1 MERWTVRY
9 LREVAEDMARLDG
22 NVRLRVRK
30 AIKKLETAP
39 ESFGKP
45 LGRKRDRNLTGLREA
60 KLRDNG
66 IRIIY
71 EVRRMEGE
79 LLIVVVGVRKDEEV
93 YRVAEK
99 RIRRSK

>member
-9 LREVAEDMARLDG
+9 LWEVAEDMERLDG

-45 LGRKRDRNLTGLREA
+45 LGRRRDRNLTGLREV
-60 KLRDNG
+60 KLRDDG

-71 EVRRMEGE
+71 EVRRMENE
-79 LLIVVVGVRKDEEV
+79 LLIVVARVRKDEEV

-99 RIRRSK
+99 RTKGLK

>member
-9 LREVAEDMARLDG
+9 LREVAEDMERLDG

-45 LGRKRDRNLTGLREA
+45 LGRKRDLNLTGLREV
-60 KLRDNG
+60 KLRDDG

-71 EVRRMEGE
+71 EVRRTEGE
-79 LLIVVVGVRKDEEV
+79 LLIVVIGVRKDEEV
-93 YRVAEK
+93 YGVAEN